1 MGFAMSSCLWP
12 GRGNHAWVPGDRS
25 EVWVDKDDWLVC
37 EVGLSLRIEV
47 FRCARGQP
55 LSQPGDRARP
65 VGDDPEGD
73 IDSAAGVF
81 RRVVRAASELGG
93 TPVPGDDHAAEK
105 AWEARVF
112 RKADDDVEVPD
123 TSAPTQIMLGA
134 ALREGDNTQ
143 SVLPASK
150 VRFAGEER
158 CKLSFCGAPQPS
170 EIRLVKAFVGTRHI
184 AASAFMSGMP
194 DHHVTVASSI
204 TECAQRWRYAD
215 ALLWMILVET

>member
-1 MGFAMSSCLWP
+1 
-12 GRGNHAWVPGDRS
+12 
-25 EVWVDKDDWLVC
+25 VDKDDWLVC
-37 EVGLSLRIEV
+37 EVGLSLRIDV

-123 TSAPTQIMLGA
+123 TSASTQIMLGT

-143 SVLPASK
+143 SVPPTSK
-150 VRFAGEER
+150 VRVASEER
-158 CKLSFCGAPQPS
+158 FELSFCGAPQPS

-184 AASAFMSGMP
+184 AASAFMRGMP

-204 TECAQRWRYAD
+204 TECAQRWRCAD